1 MQLIFLSTFL
11 NLQLM
16 CWAVQKVRSIF
27 VIRSAFLVCFT
38 PKSLQNTESLLLN
51 EEYNFYS
58 KQNKITNEQNI
69 VRIDLNNMAT
79 SIDRQTYRVSVA
91 VDGYG
96 CVSVFCLPIFLLE
109 NSKSFYWLKCC
120 VVSNTF

>member
-1 MQLIFLSTFL
+1 
-11 NLQLM
+11 M

-38 PKSLQNTESLLLN
+38 PKSLQNTESLLVHA
-51 EEYNFYS
+51 EHNFYS
-58 KQNKITNEQNI
+58 KQKRITNEQNT

-79 SIDRQTYRVSVA
+79 SIDRQTYSVSVA

-96 CVSVFCLPIFLLE
+96 CVSVFCLPIFSLV

-120 VVSNTF
+120 VVLTLFNISPTSLL